1 MNKIISNG
9 LALIL
14 AGLPAVALAHT
25 GQGNHGF
32 MDGLAH
38 PFLGMDHLLAMLVVG
53 VWGALQTR
61 KVWLA
66 PTCFVIWLTIGT
78 ILGQHGFVVPLLEP
92 VVAISVLVLGAMLT
106 RPFKL
111 SVSTALVFIGGFAVA
126 HGMAHGGELSAGTGV
141 LVGIIL
147 GSALLHVTGMSIA
160 RFILKDRPQVARR
173 FGQAVAMVGGG
184 LILSSVLG

>member
-1 MNKIISNG
+1 MNKIISNA
-9 LALIL
+9 LALIV
-14 AGLPAVALAHT
+14 AGIPAVALAHT

-53 VWGALQTR
+53 VWGALQT
-61 KVWLA
+61 KNVWFA
-66 PTCFVIWLTIGT
+66 PTCFVICLTIGT
-78 ILGQHGFVVPLLEP
+78 ILGQHGFVLPLLEP
-92 VVAISVLVLGAMLT
+92 VVATSVLVLGAMLT

-111 SVSTALVFIGGFAVA
+111 GVPTTLVLIGGFAVT

-160 RFILKDRPQVARR
+160 RFILKDRPQVAHR